1 MNYIAELNA
10 FYDLKMSGARLSPSA
25 TILWYCLMAICNRRR
40 WENPFP
46 ASRIQIINLTEL
58 SDRTI
63 RKARDELKS
72 AGLIDYAPQGAN
84 RATIYTLKSIA
95 DQECCAKMHSTD
107 SSTDEE
113 CCAKM
118 HSTDEECCAKMHST
132 NTEVLCKN
140 AHYIK
145 HIENNNKNTILSKSN
160 LDDSDLKPSDA
171 SKERAA
177 KPKKKQKEQ
186 TVEYTEAFLRFWE
199 VYPIHDNKIQAFNV
213 WQERG
218 LEKSQEIVEAIIA
231 YTEYKK
237 NTSWKEQRYI
247 QNPNNFL
254 SANDW
259 QDILRWQQ
267 ENKQSKRKLSEELAK
282 KSIAY

>member
-160 LDDSDLKPSDA
+160 LDDSDLNKAEKNEQSAKEDESFKRFYDAYPRHEGRKPAKRAWDKLKPS
-171 SKERAA
+171 E
-177 KPKKKQKEQ
+177 E
-186 TVEYTEAFLRFWE
+186 L
-199 VYPIHDNKIQAFNV
+199 I
-213 WQERG
+213 
-218 LEKSQEIVEAIIA
+218 EAIISHV
-231 YTEYKK
+231 EKRKK
-237 NTSWKEQRYI
+237 TNWNGKDKTFI
-247 QNPNNFL
+247 PLPATFL
-254 SANDW
+254 N
-259 QDILRWQQ
+259 QERWTDDLCNQQ
-267 ENKQSKRKLSEELAK
+267 ESKRSASGLLMSKTIE
-282 KSIAY
+282 Y

>member
-10 FYDLKMSGARLSPSA
+10 FYDLKMGGARLSPSA
-25 TILWYCLMAICNRRR
+25 MILWYCLMAICNRRR

-46 ASRIQIINLTEL
+46 VSRNQIIQLTEL

-84 RATIYTLKSIA
+84 RATLYTLKSIA

-107 SSTDEE
+107 QE

-118 HSTDEECCAKMHST
+118 HSTD
-132 NTEVLCKN
+132 TEVLCKN

-160 LDDSDLKPSDA
+160 LDDSALEQSDESKKSA
-171 SKERAA
+171 SE
-177 KPKKKQKEQ
+177 PKKKKQQ
-186 TVEYTEAFLRFWE
+186 PEYTPAFLRFWE
-199 VYPIHDNKIQAFNV
+199 AYPRKVAKDEAFKVWKAKGIEKDPEQVETIISHVEKRKKAIGGDGRNGWAGVNMQFIPYPAKFLNV
-213 WQERG
+213 KRW
-218 LEKSQEIVEAIIA
+218 
-231 YTEYKK
+231 TDD
-237 NTSWKEQRYI
+237 
-247 QNPNNFL
+247 L
-254 SANDW
+254 SN
-259 QDILRWQQ
+259 QQ
-267 ENKQSKRKLSEELAK
+267 ESKRSAGGLLMSKTIE
-282 KSIAY
+282 Y

>member
-10 FYDLKMSGARLSPSA
+10 FYDLKMGGTSLSPSA
-25 TILWYCLMAICNRRR
+25 MILWYCLMAICNRRR

-46 ASRIQIINLTEL
+46 VSRNQIIQLTEL

-84 RATIYTLKSIA
+84 RATIYTLKSLA

-118 HSTDEECCAKMHST
+118 HSTD
-132 NTEVLCKN
+132 TEVLCKN

-160 LDDSDLKPSDA
+160 LDDSDLNKAEKNEQSAKEDESFKRFYDAYPRHEGRKPAKRAWDKLKPS
-171 SKERAA
+171 E
-177 KPKKKQKEQ
+177 E
-186 TVEYTEAFLRFWE
+186 L
-199 VYPIHDNKIQAFNV
+199 I
-213 WQERG
+213 
-218 LEKSQEIVEAIIA
+218 EAIISHV
-231 YTEYKK
+231 EKRKK
-237 NTSWKEQRYI
+237 TNWNGKDKTFI
-247 QNPNNFL
+247 PLPATFL
-254 SANDW
+254 N
-259 QDILRWQQ
+259 QERWTDDLCNQQ
-267 ENKQSKRKLSEELAK
+267 ESKRSASGLLMSKTIE
-282 KSIAY
+282 Y